1 MAAEIIDTGK
11 LYAQCVAKIDVSWV
25 EKLAQHIVEYEY
37 SNPRW
42 NVKLGRVDASRKS
55 LLYGLVI
62 NPSQTVHY
70 GPIDSSTSRSILI
83 RQALVEKNYESNSPF
98 WLHNQNLID
107 EVRDLEHKARRQDIL
122 INDDVIFDFYN
133 KKLDEDIVNI
143 AGFEHW
149 RKKKEQDNPEYLFL
163 TKAFLMQHDA
173 DKIDMVQY
181 PDKQNFNGYE
191 VNLSYFFEPGH
202 PRDGLSVILP
212 LSGLNLIDE
221 KKLDWLVPGMIREK
235 VTSLIKNLPKGL
247 RGQCGHLQT
256 AVTEFLSEYSP
267 KMNFNDVFTE
277 FVRQKTKTRYR
288 ISDQEIQDLPT
299 HLRPNYI
306 VVDDQG
312 IALDEGRDISKL
324 KEHNKE
330 AITEI
335 IDSIDFGI
343 EQEGLKYWPD
353 DPLPEKLEITHQKTT
368 LIGYP
373 ALVDSGEWVDILVF
387 DDLNDAKNKNKQG
400 IKRLVSIQLNEK
412 IKIIKKDQV
421 TLSETSIRLGK
432 IISADA
438 LKQNM
443 IEVVLDEILNSF
455 KSQIQT
461 KTDFERL
468 IIHAHKHFSSLIQIL
483 SDELMLIAQSFHDL
497 SRMRSS
503 MNNLP
508 SKVIED
514 IDEQVEILLPPYE
527 KPLFKFDRLRD
538 FNRYLKGIIIRL
550 DKFNQRTS
558 KDLELMSEIN
568 RLKNKWIEK
577 VVRYV
582 ENDED
587 VPHGFIDFQWD
598 MQELRVSLFA
608 QELKTA
614 YPISIKR
621 LDERWI
627 KLID

>member
-1 MAAEIIDTGK
+1 M
-11 LYAQCVAKIDVSWV
+11 
-25 EKLAQHIVEYEY
+25 
-37 SNPRW
+37 
-42 NVKLGRVDASRKS
+42 
-55 LLYGLVI
+55 
-62 NPSQTVHY
+62 
-70 GPIDSSTSRSILI
+70 
-83 RQALVEKNYESNSPF
+83 
-98 WLHNQNLID
+98 
-107 EVRDLEHKARRQDIL
+107 
-122 INDDVIFDFYN
+122 
-133 KKLDEDIVNI
+133 
-143 AGFEHW
+143 
-149 RKKKEQDNPEYLFL
+149 
-163 TKAFLMQHDA
+163 
-173 DKIDMVQY
+173 
-181 PDKQNFNGYE
+181 
-191 VNLSYFFEPGH
+191 
-202 PRDGLSVILP
+202 
-212 LSGLNLIDE
+212 
-221 KKLDWLVPGMIREK
+221 
-235 VTSLIKNLPKGL
+235 
-247 RGQCGHLQT
+247 
-256 AVTEFLSEYSP
+256 
-267 KMNFNDVFTE
+267 
-277 FVRQKTKTRYR
+277 
-288 ISDQEIQDLPT
+288 
-299 HLRPNYI
+299 
-306 VVDDQG
+306 VDDQG
-312 IALDEGRDISKL
+312 VTLDEGRDISKL

-335 IDSIDFGI
+335 IESIDFGI
-343 EQEGLKYWPD
+343 EQERLKYWPD

-373 ALVDSGEWVDILVF
+373 ALVDRGEWVDILVF

-421 TLSETSIRLGK
+421 SLSETSIRLGK

-468 IIHAHKHFSSLIQIL
+468 IIHAHKHFSSLIQTL

-550 DKFNQRTS
+550 DKFNQRPT
-558 KDLELMSEIN
+558 KDLELMSEVN

-621 LDERWI
+621 LDERWM
-627 KLID
+627 KLVD